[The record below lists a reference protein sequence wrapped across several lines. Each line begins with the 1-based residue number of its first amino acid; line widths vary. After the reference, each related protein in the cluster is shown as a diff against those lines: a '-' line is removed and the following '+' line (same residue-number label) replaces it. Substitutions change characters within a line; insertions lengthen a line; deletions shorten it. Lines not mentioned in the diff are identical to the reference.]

1 MKPRIERVAYVGW
14 RGIHYEE
21 IEFHEGPLTGLVGPS
36 GAGKSTLVMC
46 LDYALLPD
54 RKVLDVRPISDLQ
67 DPHQAGIDSLAARI
81 DPKKG
86 YAYVAL
92 DITGRRGV
100 RVIAGI
106 HVRAE
111 DGRAKFTR
119 WRIREVPKDTP
130 LQDFLRVVESDQE
143 YYPDFGELRRRLAE
157 RGIDLEVCRTVSD
170 YGQTLYEAGVLP
182 TNLMDLAERSLYG
195 RLIETTFRG
204 GISAEVATKLKD
216 YLLPAAR
223 RVPETVSRLQ
233 ESADQV
239 FRTRRAL
246 ADAKTQLMVLETT
259 YGTGKAI
266 VVHALRHATDT
277 FDRDDREFQALER
290 DVALERD
297 TVETLG
303 RSLPGLANEI
313 TVTEGTIRTL
323 EKAKQEEI
331 KLADEQKDQAA
342 TREQERKSTYR
353 EAAENLRRFQEG
365 EKHWRIIAG
374 EHVERTREWVDSWLK
389 SEAEKHLIQDANYT
403 AQTDLLIERRDA
415 LATGQG
421 QSKSALLAEVLNAD
435 SLEEALDDLP
445 ESEARA
451 MEMALAGLI
460 DGVVGADIE
469 ALVHLQDDPSLPEI
483 FWLRDRLPDSPK
495 VSRVGQWHLWTG
507 SGGFIVSSDRRKLV
521 FGRQARENE
530 IAKLDGEIRERKAH
544 VHKRKEEHGHFES
557 RRTALN
563 QQHEAIDFY
572 IARRD
577 HGEVLRNARDQAK
590 IAHESAESDL
600 KAAKARIS
608 KLNASLFADLVPH
621 RNALSDLRAR
631 RQQDNDRLVQA
642 RSRLADL
649 QPQLD
654 ALAEK
659 ISRAREELD
668 QAAVQFGS
676 HGVRLQ
682 GEAQVLE
689 PSLGYVAEQTRRL
702 VALFQSLDGEPPARL
717 TLLQDA
723 SAEDAS
729 SCMRLWPMLMDVVR
743 DRVAAELLD
752 TDGEDILRS
761 MRERRSELDG
771 ELSAYETDMKRH
783 AKSIYQAIQSEIAV
797 QQNRIRT
804 LSRSGEKL
812 RFGNVTGI
820 RIRVETR
827 RDMLNILE
835 GMADQLT
842 LFTADPAKPVDVLL
856 QELFVT
862 MANLRLDGKTL
873 LDYRTYMDLLIDARR
888 ATGPWEPVRDLS
900 GGESIGCGLAIS
912 LMLSRSLASR
922 GEIKADEITPL
933 FAIDEVQRLD
943 DAGQGVIVEFG
954 QREGFQVLVT
964 APTLAPR
971 YPCRLYVL
979 ARHFDPEDRIVLRA
993 LEVKDDIIA
1002 AAPAD
1007 ASAVP

>member
-1 MKPRIERVAYVGW
+1 MKPRIKRVAYVGW
-14 RGIHYEE
+14 RGVQYEE
-21 IEFHEGPLTGLVGPS
+21 IEFHEGPLTGLIGPS

-81 DPKKG
+81 DPKLG

-111 DGRAKFTR
+111 DGRGEFTR

-143 YYPDFGELRRRLAE
+143 HYPDFGELRRRLAE

-182 TNLMDLAERSLYG
+182 TNLMDSAERSLYA

-216 YLLPAAR
+216 YLLPEAR

-233 ESADQV
+233 ESAEQV

-246 ADAKTQLMVLETT
+246 ADAKTQLLVLETT
-259 YGTGKAI
+259 YSTGKAI
-266 VVHALRHATDT
+266 VVHALRHATDAL
-277 FDRDDREFQALER
+277 DRDDSEFQALER
-290 DVALERD
+290 AVTLDREA
-297 TVETLG
+297 VETLE

-331 KLADEQKDQAA
+331 KLADEQKDEAA
-342 TREQERKSTYR
+342 AREQELKSTYR
-353 EAAENLRRFQEG
+353 EAAESLRRFQEG
-365 EKHWRIIAG
+365 DKHWRIIAG

-389 SEAEKHLIQDANYT
+389 SEAEKHLIEYAKYT
-403 AQTDLLIERRDA
+403 AQTDLLIARRDA

-451 MEMALAGLI
+451 MEMALGGLV
-460 DGVVGADIE
+460 DGVVGADVE
-469 ALVHLQDDPSLPEI
+469 ALVHLQDDPSLPDI
-483 FWLRDRLPDSPK
+483 FWLRDKLPDFPK
-495 VSRVGQWHLWTG
+495 VTRVGQWHLWAG
-507 SGGFIVSSDRRKLV
+507 SGGYIVSSDRRKLV
-521 FGRQARENE
+521 FGRQARETE
-530 IAKLDGEIRERKAH
+530 IAKLDGEIRERNAH
-544 VHKRKEEHGHFES
+544 TQKLKEQDGHFEL

-563 QQHEAIDFY
+563 QQHEAIGFY

-577 HGEVLRNARDQAK
+577 QGEVLGNARDQAK

-608 KLNASLFADLVPH
+608 KLNDSLFADLEPH
-621 RNALSDLRAR
+621 HDALSKLLMR
-631 RQQDNDRLVQA
+631 RQQDNDHLAQT

-649 QPQLD
+649 QPKLD

-659 ISRAREELD
+659 ISRARKELD
-668 QAAVQFGS
+668 QAAAQFGS

-689 PSLGYVAEQTRRL
+689 PSPGYLAEQTRRL
-702 VALFQSLDGEPPARL
+702 AALFQSLEGEPPARL
-717 TLLQDA
+717 ALLQDA
-723 SAEDAS
+723 IAEDTS

-752 TDGEDILRS
+752 ADGEDILRS
-761 MRERRSELDG
+761 MRERRSELDS

-783 AKSIYQAIQSEIAV
+783 AKSIYQAIQSEIVV
-797 QQNRIRT
+797 QQNRIRS
-804 LSRSGEKL
+804 LSRSGENL

-820 RIRVETR
+820 RIRVDTR
-827 RDMLNILE
+827 RHMLDILE
-835 GMADQLT
+835 GMADQLS
-842 LFTADPAKPVDVLL
+842 LFTAEPTKPVDVLL
-856 QELFVT
+856 QELFEK
-862 MANLRLDGKTL
+862 MASLRLDGKTL
-873 LDYRTYMDLLIDARR
+873 LDYRTYMDLLIEARR
-888 ATGPWEPVRDLS
+888 AGESWEPVSALS

-922 GEIKADEITPL
+922 GEIKANEITPL

-943 DAGQGVIVEFG
+943 DDGQKMIVEFG

-964 APTLAPR
+964 APALTPR

-979 ARHFDPEDRIVLRA
+979 ARLFDSEERIVLRA
-993 LEVKDDIIA
+993 LKVKDDTVA
-1002 AAPAD
+1002 AVPAD